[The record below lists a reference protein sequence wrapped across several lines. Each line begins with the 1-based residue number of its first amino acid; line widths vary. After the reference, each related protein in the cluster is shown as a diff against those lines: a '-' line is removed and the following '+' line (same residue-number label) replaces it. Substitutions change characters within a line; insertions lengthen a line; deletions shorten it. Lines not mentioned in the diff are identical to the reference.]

1 MSRNMNKLHLNIL
14 DAFSYRK
21 QLFELLEYS
30 YNQRL
35 YIYIYTFYFLRKIH
49 KQVGI
54 VKRRLFLKVSEAQST
69 GLRRR
74 RLLLET
80 AARWRCVLTH

>member
-35 YIYIYTFYFLRKIH
+35 YIYI
-49 KQVGI
+49 
-54 VKRRLFLKVSEAQST
+54 LFIAELQIDNPP
-69 GLRRR
+69 
-74 RLLLET
+74 
-80 AARWRCVLTH
+80 